1 MLKNKNIKEPR
12 TNVYLFAEDKER
24 AKRIGSGNVSKGIRL
39 ALEIVDK
46 RSTDNK

>member
-1 MLKNKNIKEPR
+1 MKKNKEKEPR
-12 TNVYLFAEDKER
+12 TNIYLIAKDKER

-46 RSTDNK
+46 RTTDNK